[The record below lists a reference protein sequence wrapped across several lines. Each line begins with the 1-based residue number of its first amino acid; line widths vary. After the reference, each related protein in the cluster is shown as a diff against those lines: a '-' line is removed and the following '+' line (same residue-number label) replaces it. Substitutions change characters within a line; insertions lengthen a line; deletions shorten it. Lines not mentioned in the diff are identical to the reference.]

1 MEFICCFACKRIST
15 PVILGTLVGVG
26 GGEGIPLGILG
37 GSVPSCSPNP
47 DPISDQKMSFFTPVF
62 QTKPLKSIPIFR
74 PEILCHDYLDS
85 STNKKFRQMHFEFS
99 CFWFFLIH
107 LELTG

>member
-1 MEFICCFACKRIST
+1 MEFICSFVNGYFHSSHSWNPGR
-15 PVILGTLVGVG
+15 GGG
-26 GGEGIPLGILG
+26 GGEGVPLGILG

-47 DPISDQKMSFFTPVF
+47 DPISDQKISFFTPVF

-85 STNKKFRQMHFEFS
+85 NANKKFLQMHFE
-99 CFWFFLIH
+99 
-107 LELTG
+107 

>member
-1 MEFICCFACKRIST
+1 MEFICSFVNGFPLLSFLE
-15 PVILGTLVGVG
+15 PWSGWGV
-26 GGEGIPLGILG
+26 PLGILG

-85 STNKKFRQMHFEFS
+85 NANKTFLQMYFEFS
-99 CFWFFLIH
+99 CF
-107 LELTG
+107 